1 MRENPNLINPK
12 GMRAF
17 LTDEYAGGHYNWC
30 RTSRQRSSVADRRLL
45 VEYVAALE
53 TCANGRL

>member
-1 MRENPNLINPK
+1 MRENPKLINPN

-30 RTSRQRSSVADRRLL
+30 RTYRRCSSVADRRLL
-45 VEYVAALE
+45 VEYVAPPVTPAHR
-53 TCANGRL
+53 RL